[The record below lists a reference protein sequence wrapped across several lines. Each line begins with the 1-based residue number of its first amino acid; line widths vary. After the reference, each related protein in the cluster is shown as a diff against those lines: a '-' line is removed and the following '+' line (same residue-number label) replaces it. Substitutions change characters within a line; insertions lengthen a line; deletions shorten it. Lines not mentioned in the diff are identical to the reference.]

1 MTRAVWLQT
10 SLDHDGAVV
19 ITSPQAMRRRLR
31 QRPQAMRRLRQR
43 PQAMRRSL
51 RVRMDN

>member
-1 MTRAVWLQT
+1 
-10 SLDHDGAVV
+10 
-19 ITSPQAMRRRLR
+19 MRRRLR

-43 PQAMRRSL
+43 PQAMRRRL